1 MANWM
6 KLMKNQDSDYQHN
19 LTFLKLYRETR
30 DSEALEWL
38 ILNNANLVHKIVG
51 GYRTFY
57 NHKLSY
63 DDLFSVGLEGLLRAI
78 EKFDFTY
85 ENNFAT
91 YATYWIKQSV
101 VRLISDEGFMIKIP
115 THLFETLQQMVRYE
129 FKAANQL
136 TKQEMCELL
145 KISSEKY
152 DLIQQVRGYMLK
164 WASINRPISGVD
176 ETEIGDLMSAEAG
189 VVNLSTES
197 SAVVGSTVEAEE
209 LQLAIE
215 EGLKLLDPREQLIII
230 HRFGLFGAEVKTLAE
245 IGKREGISRERIR
258 QLESRAI
265 RKLKKV
271 MHGYESYLNY
281 D

>member
-19 LTFLKLYRETR
+19 LEFLKLYRVTR
-30 DSEALEWL
+30 DDEALEWL

-51 GYRTFY
+51 NYRTFY

-78 EKFDFTY
+78 EKFDFNY

-129 FKAANQL
+129 FKESHQI
-136 TKQEMCELL
+136 TKKQMCELL

-164 WASINRPISGVD
+164 WASINRPISGID
-176 ETEIGDLMSAEAG
+176 ETEIGDLMSVEAG
-189 VVNLSTES
+189 VVNLSTKS
-197 SAVVGSTVEAEE
+197 SAVAGSTVEAEE

-271 MHGYESYLNY
+271 MRGYESYLNH
-281 D
+281 

>member
-1 MANWM
+1 MANWT
-6 KLMKNQDSDYQHN
+6 KLMRDQDTDYQHN
-19 LTFLKLYRETR
+19 LEFLKLYRATG
-30 DSEALEWL
+30 DSDALEWL

-78 EKFDFTY
+78 EKFDFSY
-85 ENNFAT
+85 KNNFAT

-129 FKAANQL
+129 CKSDKSM
-136 TKQEMCELL
+136 TKKEMCEKL
-145 KISSEKY
+145 KINDEKY
-152 DLIQQVRGYMLK
+152 DLLQQVRSYMLK
-164 WASINRPISGVD
+164 WTSLNKPVSEID
-176 ETEIGDLMSAEAG
+176 DTEIGDLISVDVGA
-189 VVNLSTES
+189 VSLSTES
-197 SAVVGSTVEAEE
+197 APVVGATVEAEE
-209 LQLAIE
+209 LQLALR
-215 EGLKLLDPREQLIII
+215 EGLKFLDSREQLIII
-230 HRFGLFGAEVKTLAE
+230 HRFGLFGVEVKTLAE

-271 MHGYESYLNY
+271 MRGYESYLNY
-281 D
+281 